1 MKDLMSKEEKKLQVK
16 KCIQLIREVQNQR
29 VYSRSLGDDISD
41 ALDNLDTQLE
51 RKILG
56 YAEYEFVSK

>member
-41 ALDNLDTQLE
+41 MLDNLDTQLE
-51 RKILG
+51 RKLLG

>member
-1 MKDLMSKEEKKLQVK
+1 MKDLMTKEEKKLQVK

-51 RKILG
+51 RKLLG
-56 YAEYEFVSK
+56 YAEYDFVSK

>member
-1 MKDLMSKEEKKLQVK
+1 MSKEEKKLQVK

>member
-41 ALDNLDTQLE
+41 MLDNLDTQLE

>member
-16 KCIQLIREVQNQR
+16 KCIQLIREVQNQK
-29 VYSRSLGDDISD
+29 VYFRSLGDDISD
-41 ALDNLDTQLE
+41 MLDNLDTQLE
-51 RKILG
+51 RKLLG